1 MIQAQNPS
9 SLVAPA
15 THTREELEQLG
26 EEIAALAAD
35 LHAGTYRLLVRL
47 RDFDQRDGWNT
58 GFLSCAHWL
67 GWRTGIGPAAARE
80 QVRVARALGQLP
92 RISQAMEQGELSY
105 SKVRALTRIAS
116 PETEGE
122 LLELARHATAA
133 QVETVVRAWRRV
145 DRNAETEAEGKRHR
159 GRHLMVY
166 ADDDGSYVIRGR
178 LDPEV
183 GALLE
188 RALEEAS
195 RALDEDYDPEVPV
208 PVAASMPGPERPTV
222 GQRRADALGLIAEL
236 ALEHHPVVSKAP
248 VPAPSLDE
256 SDDSAAPRPLPPGSS
271 QRARTRLARRA
282 HRVQVV
288 LHVDA
293 EALRDAADSGQSV
306 LAGGVRASAET
317 SRRLCCDATRVVM
330 THDATGNVLDVGRR
344 TRTVPTPIRR
354 ALEYRDRQCR
364 FPGCPNRLTDA
375 HHVRHWADGG
385 PTKLDN
391 LVLLCRRHHRA
402 VHEEGYRVTP
412 IAGGDGFAF
421 RRPDGRRLL
430 EVPPMR
436 APGRLRV
443 SDSAGSIATQSAR
456 RTSPSTPIGRCSRS
470 TDPRALHRIIPE

>member
-1 MIQAQNPS
+1 MIQVQES
-9 SLVAPA
+9 KSLVVPA

-145 DRNAETEAEGKRHR
+145 ARNAETEAEGKRHR

-236 ALEHHPVVSKAP
+236 ALEHHPVVSP
-248 VPAPSLDE
+248 PPSLDK
-256 SDDSAAPRPLPPGSS
+256 SDASTPARACASEKP
-271 QRARTRLARRA
+271 QRVRRRLARRT

-306 LAGGVRASAET
+306 FAGGVRASAET
-317 SRRLCCDATRVVM
+317 SRRLACDASRVVM
-330 THDATGNVLDVGRR
+330 THDACGNVLDVGRR

-421 RRPDGRRLL
+421 RRPDGRQLL
-430 EVPPMR
+430 EAPPMR
-436 APGRLRV
+436 APGRLRL
-443 SDSAGSIATQSAR
+443 SEPSGSIATPCPPYEPLDRHWALLTLYR
-456 RTSPSTPIGRCSRS
+456 PRS
-470 TDPRALHRIIPE
+470 SSQLN